1 MNITIFIFE
10 GLTALD
16 AIGPY
21 EILSR
26 IPGATTRFAGL
37 SRGVVRSEGG
47 AVGFHADA
55 AIDEITSTDLLLV
68 PGGVGS
74 RALERDARLLEW
86 LAAIDRTTRITAAVC
101 TGALLL
107 GAAGLLRGRRANTH
121 WGVRERLREFGAEPV
136 ERRTVRDGKYATSA
150 GVSAGIDLGIE
161 LVRELAGE
169 PVAQRI
175 VLGVEYAPEP
185 PIRFEEIPEGVK
197 RELGELIAKR
207 EQKLLGRA

>member
-10 GLTALD
+10 GLTTLD
-16 AIGPY
+16 AIGPF

-37 SRGVVRSEGG
+37 ERGVVRCEGG
-47 AVGFHADA
+47 AVGLTADA
-55 AIDEITSTDLLLV
+55 AIADIESTDLLLV

-74 RALERDARLLEW
+74 RRLERDARLLEW
-86 LAAIDRTTRITAAVC
+86 LTAIDKTTRITASVC

-107 GAAGLLRGRRANTH
+107 GAAGLLQGRRANTH
-121 WGVRERLREFGAEPV
+121 WGVRERLREFGAIPV

-150 GVSAGIDLGIE
+150 GVSAGIDLAIE
-161 LVRELAGE
+161 LVLELAGKQ
-169 PVAQRI
+169 VAEGI

-185 PIRFEEIPEGVK
+185 PIDFDRVSPDTKEALARLITQ
-197 RELGELIAKR
+197 RENR
-207 EQKLLGRA
+207 LLGRP